1 MERLN
6 AEVIKVLEWT
16 DKVDGDDILAD
27 DINAI
32 ARETMGNAS
41 KIGDIDTALDNIIA
55 IQESLIGGETA

>member
-1 MERLN
+1 M
-6 AEVIKVLEWT
+6 LEWT